1 MKELYCRWRDD
12 EVVWRDKEVSLAQV
26 SEVMSSVSTA
36 SSLED
41 TAKNITKTGLKT
53 FFSGAKAGG
62 AVVKKFLPGAV
73 TGIAIKG
80 GQQSSSSGARVQSSV
95 SGTSLSSLQMDN
107 VEEEA
112 CQSSDM

>member
-1 MKELYCRWRDD
+1 MKDLYCRWRDD

-80 GQQSSSSGARVQSSV
+80 QQSSSSGARVQSSV

-107 VEEEA
+107 VEEDA